1 LKRRDLVA
9 AARALWAYARGYRDQ
24 EAGAGA
30 VLTAAHYLSTIPSDE

>member
-1 LKRRDLVA
+1 VA
-9 AARALWAYARGYRDQ
+9 AARALWAYTRGYRDH

>member
-1 LKRRDLVA
+1 MA

-30 VLTAAHYLSTIPSDE
+30 VLTAAHYLSTIPSGDE